1 MGGDE
6 RPTTDSTRGTDGTT
20 DSLIDVFGRRG
31 LGRLVLGGVTGLLA
45 TGVSGVAGADLGP
58 TSTGG
63 VTNHDGNGGHD
74 EDGDEDERP
83 DDTPSRAERRERA
96 KERREESIRANLEDR
111 PLVPHP
117 TNDDESRFGEA
128 VNYFASY
135 SKGLPHDEYG
145 ETDPEAY
152 ETLHDALTAENGG
165 DFEAVPQPGVR
176 PLTNPEAAVS
186 YNPVGLDPNDVYGP
200 APPAFD
206 SAETAAEMVEL
217 YWMALLRDVP
227 FRTYGDERPTLVQ
240 RAADELDGLSAFD
253 GPSETSTLFRGSVPG
268 VDEGPYVSQF
278 LYKDFE
284 RGVQERDQRL
294 RVLDP
299 LLGDYMTD
307 YDVWLG
313 VQNGKI
319 PYDSIDGINR
329 TTPGAPSA
337 SDSGLRI
344 GEKRYIATGRDLA
357 TYVLENVSHQPYFD
371 AAMILQ
377 NSESFGR
384 LPLDD
389 GVPVGPNVPDAFVD
403 YGRSAYQSLVCGI
416 VQAHAHAAWYH
427 KWRLHRRLRPEEF
440 GGRVY
445 QVQEGAM
452 IGDPPAAKRYPI
464 DESLLESAALAE
476 TAKQFGTTLLPQAY
490 PEGSPTHPSYPG
502 GHAVSAGSCTT
513 VLKAYFD
520 EDAQIKDPKRPR
532 EEYDYTLLESIDAD
546 LTVGG
551 ELNKLATNMSYAR
564 SWAGIHYRSDTTAGL
579 RIGERIATAYL
590 RDQLQQRPAD
600 AYGSRGTF
608 SFTTF
613 DGEQVTVTADGVS
626 PDGAFDPPLY
636 GS

>member
-1 MGGDE
+1 MGGNE
-6 RPTTDSTRGTDGTT
+6 RQTTDSTRETDGTT
-20 DSLIDVFGRRG
+20 EHLFDALGRRG
-31 LGRLVLGGVTGLLA
+31 LGRFVLGGVTGLLAA

-63 VTNHDGNGGHD
+63 IADH
-74 EDGDEDERP
+74 DEDERT
-83 DDTPSRAERRERA
+83 DDTAARAKRRERA

-117 TNDDESRFGEA
+117 TNDDESRFGED

-135 SKGLPHDEYG
+135 SKGLPHDEHG
-145 ETDPEAY
+145 EVDPDAY
-152 ETLHDALTAENGG
+152 ETLHDALMAENGG
-165 DFEAVPQPGVR
+165 DFAEVPQAGVR
-176 PLTNPEAAVS
+176 PLTNPEAAIS

-217 YWMALLRDVP
+217 YWMALLRDVS
-227 FRTYGDERPTLVQ
+227 FHAYGDNEAVDAAANELSGLDAFTGPTT
-240 RAADELDGLSAFD
+240 
-253 GPSETSTLFRGSVPG
+253 PSTLFRGTAPVHG

-284 RGVQERDQRL
+284 RGVQERDQQL

-299 LLGDYMTD
+299 ALGDWMTD
-307 YDVWLG
+307 YDTWLG
-313 VQNGKI
+313 VQNGNI
-319 PYDSIDGINR
+319 PQDDIDGINR

-337 SDSGLRI
+337 SDSGLRTD
-344 GEKRYIATGRDLA
+344 EKRYIATGRDLA

-389 GVPVGPNVPDAFVD
+389 GVPVDPNVPDAFVD

-416 VQAHAHAAWYH
+416 VQVHAHAAWYH

-445 QVQEGAM
+445 HVREGRQNGGEGRQM
-452 IGDPPAAKRYPI
+452 NGESAAKRYPI
-464 DESLLESAALAE
+464 HDSLLESTALDRTE
-476 TAKQFGTTLLPQAY
+476 TKFGTALLPQAY

-520 EDAQIKDPKRPR
+520 EEAEIADPKRPHP
-532 EEYDYTLLESIDAD
+532 EYDYSILESIDAD

-551 ELNKLATNMSYAR
+551 ELNKLATNLSYAR

-579 RIGERIATAYL
+579 RVGERIATAYL

-600 AYGSRGTF
+600 AYGGSRGEF

-613 DGEQVTVTADGVS
+613 DGEPVTVTADGVS
-626 PDGAFDPPLY
+626 PNDVFDPPLF

>member
-1 MGGDE
+1 
-6 RPTTDSTRGTDGTT
+6 
-20 DSLIDVFGRRG
+20 
-31 LGRLVLGGVTGLLA
+31 
-45 TGVSGVAGADLGP
+45 
-58 TSTGG
+58 
-63 VTNHDGNGGHD
+63 
-74 EDGDEDERP
+74 
-83 DDTPSRAERRERA
+83 
-96 KERREESIRANLEDR
+96 
-111 PLVPHP
+111 
-117 TNDDESRFGEA
+117 

-135 SKGLPHDEYG
+135 SKGLPHDEHG
-145 ETDPEAY
+145 EVDPDAY
-152 ETLHDALTAENGG
+152 ETLRGALTAANGG
-165 DFEAVPQPGVR
+165 DFAEVPQAGVR
-176 PLTNPEAAVS
+176 PLTNPEAAIS

-227 FRTYGDERPTLVQ
+227 FHAYGDHEDVAAAANELADLDAFTGPTT
-240 RAADELDGLSAFD
+240 
-253 GPSETSTLFRGSVPG
+253 PSTVFRGAAPVGG

-278 LYKDFE
+278 LYKNFE

-299 LLGDYMTD
+299 TLGDYMTD
-307 YDVWLG
+307 FDIWLG
-313 VQNGKI
+313 VQNGDI
-319 PYDSIDGINR
+319 PQDSIDGINR

-337 SDSGLRI
+337 SDSGLRTD
-344 GEKRYIATGRDLA
+344 EERYIATGRDLA

-377 NSESFGR
+377 NSENFGR

-389 GVPVGPNVPDAFVD
+389 GVPVDPNVPDAFVD
-403 YGRSAYQSLVCGI
+403 YGRGAYQSLVCGI

-445 QVQEGAM
+445 HVANGTN
-452 IGDPPAAKRYPI
+452 IGGQPAAERYPI
-464 DESLLESAALAE
+464 HDSLPESEALARTE
-476 TAKQFGTTLLPQAY
+476 GEFGTALLPQAY

-513 VLKAYFD
+513 VLKAHFD
-520 EDAQIKDPKRPR
+520 EEAEIEDPVRPNP
-532 EEYDYTLLESIDAD
+532 EYDYTILESIDAD

-600 AYGSRGTF
+600 AYGGSRGEF

-613 DGEQVTVTADGVS
+613 DGERVTVTADGVS
-626 PDGAFDPPLY
+626 PADVFEPRLF